1 MGVYLGF
8 ILWKNKSMVLC
19 VFTMLVLG
27 CLIALI
33 PITPVKLTIYRVCCA
48 VTSDVRC
55 LHDCP
60 DEKLSGLNERK
71 IEEKACRKEGA
82 EGKHKLAV
90 LVPFRDR
97 FDELLEFVPHMHK
110 FLKKQN
116 VNHHI
121 FVLNQIDTYR
131 FNRAALI
138 NVGFREVCPQCDYI
152 AMHDVD
158 LLPLNP
164 QLSYG
169 YPEKGPFHVA
179 SPQLHPRYNYSTF
192 AGGIL
197 LIKREDFQKVNG
209 MSNKYWGWGLEDDEF
224 YIRLKEAKLQISR
237 PQNVTTGRN
246 STFRHMHD
254 SVRRKRDKTR
264 CFNQIQ
270 LTEDRDLETGVN
282 TVSYKLAEIR
292 QMSIDGDRA
301 TVLNVKLHCD
311 KLLTPWCECNSS
323 NQSEN

>member
-8 ILWKNKSMVLC
+8 ILCRNKSLVVC
-19 VFTMLVLG
+19 IFIMLVLG

-33 PITPVKLTIYRVCCA
+33 PITPMF
-48 VTSDVRC
+48 DDC
-55 LHDCP
+55 LDK
-60 DEKLSGLNERK
+60 KLSGLNERK
-71 IEEKACRKEGA
+71 IKEKAYQKEYD

-121 FVLNQIDTYR
+121 FVLNQIDSYR

-179 SPQLHPRYNYSTF
+179 SPQLHPRCNYSTF

-237 PQNVTTGRN
+237 PLNVTTEKTN
-246 STFRHMHD
+246 TFRHMQHD

-270 LTEDRDLETGVN
+270 LTDDRVLETGLN
-282 TVSYKLAEIR
+282 TVSYNLTEIR
-292 QMSIDGDRA
+292 EMSIDGDRA

-323 NQSEN
+323 NQSAH

>member
-1 MGVYLGF
+1 MGVYLRF
-8 ILWKNKSMVLC
+8 ILWRNKYLVLC
-19 VFTMLVLG
+19 VFIMLVLG

-33 PITPVKLTIYRVCCA
+33 PIIPVKLTIYRVCCS

-55 LHDCP
+55 LYDCP
-60 DEKLSGLNERK
+60 DKKLSSLNERK
-71 IEEKACRKEGA
+71 IKEKTYREGGD
-82 EGKHKLAV
+82 EGKHTLAV

-116 VNHHI
+116 INHHI
-121 FVLNQIDTYR
+121 FVLNQIDNYR

-164 QLSYG
+164 QLSYR

-197 LIKREDFQKVNG
+197 LIKR
-209 MSNKYWGWGLEDDEF
+209 
-224 YIRLKEAKLQISR
+224 
-237 PQNVTTGRN
+237 
-246 STFRHMHD
+246 HMHD

-264 CFNQIQ
+264 CFNQIK

-282 TVSYKLAEIR
+282 TVSYKLTKIR
-292 QMSIDGDRA
+292 QISIDGNRA

-311 KLLTPWCECNSS
+311 KLLNPSCECNSS
-323 NQSEN
+323 NQSAD